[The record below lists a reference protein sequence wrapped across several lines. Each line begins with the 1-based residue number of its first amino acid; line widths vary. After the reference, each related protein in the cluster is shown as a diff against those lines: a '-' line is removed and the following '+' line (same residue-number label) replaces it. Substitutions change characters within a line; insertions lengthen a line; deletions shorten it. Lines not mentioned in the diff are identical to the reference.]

1 MKYLKF
7 LSLSML
13 LLIIVTSSCK
23 KDDYNLDNSGS
34 FQNPTSLD
42 QKEGQTILGEQLE
55 DPYALKNMKQAYSN
69 LKSANSETPDV
80 DIQPT
85 HTYIRFLPK
94 NEEEWTILKSDT
106 SLVLYDYPLNY
117 EIVNLG
123 TYYHDPSLPDSAIT
137 YQYCVVP
144 IGYVIPNVQNELLY
158 EVYIPSEDDSTS
170 LKSTNTGNKFLT
182 DLEYE
187 SNRLTGNLPQN
198 DNNLK
203 STNGFW
209 SQWRPKGKIKG

>member
-1 MKYLKF
+1 
-7 LSLSML
+7 ML

-34 FQNPTSLD
+34 FQNPTSLA

-94 NEEEWTILKSDT
+94 MRKS
-106 SLVLYDYPLNY
+106 
-117 EIVNLG
+117 G
-123 TYYHDPSLPDSAIT
+123 
-137 YQYCVVP
+137 QY
-144 IGYVIPNVQNELLY
+144 
-158 EVYIPSEDDSTS
+158 
-170 LKSTNTGNKFLT
+170 
-182 DLEYE
+182 
-187 SNRLTGNLPQN
+187 
-198 DNNLK
+198 
-203 STNGFW
+203 
-209 SQWRPKGKIKG
+209 